1 MKKNLLFA
9 VIVMFVT
16 VGAMAQENLLLN
28 GDCEEKGVWETVNK
42 YGSDAEFGSFENTPK
57 DGTDGCLNMI
67 GTSGTST
74 RSELFVYQVITLKVG
89 ETYEF
94 SGAVKSG
101 DGCSDGGNPNASY
114 YSQIVMMPVGNW
126 DLADEGDPDWATWG
140 VQNNI
145 VYNVHSR
152 SQESVDGLYS
162 TLNDDNYVGSF
173 LGEDYNN
180 DVLTQGDT
188 THFTVPQQ
196 YAKDPDRSTPP
207 EFEDLGAAGTEVE
220 FYFIIYCG
228 ASYGASFEYSV
239 DDLSI
244 KEYSATA
251 VENIAVDNNL
261 SVYPNPVEGIVNVR
275 SATDIHS
282 ISVTNI
288 VGQEV
293 LNTNISSNRTA
304 NINVSDLNSGVYV
317 VRVVDV
323 NGEILSKKIIKK

>member
-1 MKKNLLFA
+1 MKKILLFA

-42 YGSDAEFGSFENTPK
+42 YGSDAEYGSFENTPS
-57 DGTDGCLNMI
+57 DGVDGCLNMH
-67 GTSGTST
+67 GESGAST

-101 DGCSDGGNPNASY
+101 PGNSNGGNPNASY
-114 YSQIVMMPVGNW
+114 YSQIVMMPKGDW
-126 DLADEGDPDWATWG
+126 DLATEGDPDWATWG

-145 VYNVHSR
+145 VFNIHSR
-152 SQESVDGLYS
+152 SLDPVDGLYN
-162 TLNDDNYVGSF
+162 TLDNQNYIGSF
-173 LGEDYNN
+173 LGEDYVN
-180 DVLTQGDT
+180 DELVQGDT

-196 YAKDPDRSTPP
+196 YVKDPDRSTPP
-207 EFEDLGAAGTEVE
+207 DYEDLGAAGTEVD

-239 DDLSI
+239 DDISV
-244 KEYSATA
+244 KEYTATA

-261 SVYPNPVEGIVNVR
+261 SVYPNPVEGLMNVR

-282 ISVTNI
+282 ISITNI
-288 VGQEV
+288 MGKEI
-293 LNTNISSNRTA
+293 LNANITSNRTA
-304 NINVSDLNSGVYV
+304 IINASDLNSGVYV
-317 VRVVDV
+317 VRVVDA
-323 NGEILSKKIIKK
+323 NGEISTKKIIKK